1 MSASYYKS
9 CRTINHKKYIKL
21 DLWPHVI
28 LLNSET
34 RLKSNK
40 TQKFENHTLKILSK
54 CLVINISL

>member
-21 DLWPHVI
+21 DLWLHVI

-34 RLKSNK
+34 GLKSSK
-40 TQKFENHTLKILSK
+40 TQFFLNRIPKILSK
-54 CLVINISL
+54 YLAINISL